1 MRIVHESWRGERIS
15 VVRVFSH
22 GKTRRYNM
30 KYELSFGLLVLL
42 ISKCNVLYG
51 VANNESRFAG
61 YFVNGTEGLNPPS
74 ACGAGKYVNQ

>member
-1 MRIVHESWRGERIS
+1 
-15 VVRVFSH
+15 
-22 GKTRRYNM
+22 M